1 MYHEYLLC
9 AGTFAYGVP
18 GPRTAD
24 SAGTSSTIATV
35 ALGLVLVLSPRSLRY
50 RCWSPSSTAHDASA
64 RDTAL
69 ENTGNAALTSTHAVL
84 TRAGL
89 LTGLEGS
96 TMSFLVSKRGSAGL
110 RLAFV
115 LFSFGGVHSVTAS
128 RRRLLSSICRRS
140 TGLMVVFTEEYR
152 YTSLSAFVGVLSVS
166 IHCLGESTDDSGLWT
181 SDTS

>member
-1 MYHEYLLC
+1 
-9 AGTFAYGVP
+9 
-18 GPRTAD
+18 
-24 SAGTSSTIATV
+24 
-35 ALGLVLVLSPRSLRY
+35 
-50 RCWSPSSTAHDASA
+50 
-64 RDTAL
+64 
-69 ENTGNAALTSTHAVL
+69 
-84 TRAGL
+84 
-89 LTGLEGS
+89 
-96 TMSFLVSKRGSAGL
+96 MSFLVSKRGSAGL

-140 TGLMVVFTEEYR
+140 TGLTVVFTEEYR